1 MTKTDPSSGNQIL
14 TFKITDPSNKEHYV
28 SWHDGKWW
36 GGENL
41 AQWLDNKLMQPY
53 VAKACLNALSEAVGN
68 AKQRNMEH
76 YQGGWEDFSWKR
88 L

>member
-14 TFKITDPSNKEHYV
+14 TFKIVDPVCKEHYV
-28 SWHDGKWW
+28 SWHDDKWW

-41 AQWLDNKLMQPY
+41 AHWLNNKLMQPY
-53 VAKACLNALSEAVGN
+53 VAKACLNSLSEAIAA
-68 AKQRNMEH
+68 AKQRGMEH